1 MTSSFLTTCLGSS
14 FSVCGGGGGGADFV
28 VVDVFDLDD
37 ASCVCVSDEEV
48 EAFDESIV
56 GVCDGA
62 ALRAELKLEEEE
74 TERRLVFGDA
84 ERGRFL
90 SLLKFEIP
98 LGLRA
103 VVVVGEADLRV
114 SEVVAPSD
122 LTEDVAGATV
132 EVLAGRADL
141 AAAGAAAVFVAADV
155 LLSLPFALPAA
166 DTGLDPVPACPS
178 PPDISA
184 SPPWVSVALPLPFL
198 LFADCAEAAAS
209 VAELVSFDACT
220 EDSAFSAVVDEVEG
234 A

>member
-1 MTSSFLTTCLGSS
+1 M
-14 FSVCGGGGGGADFV
+14 
-28 VVDVFDLDD
+28 
-37 ASCVCVSDEEV
+37 
-48 EAFDESIV
+48 V
-56 GVCDGA
+56 GVCDEA
-62 ALRAELKLEEEE
+62 AFRAELKLEEEE

-90 SLLKFEIP
+90 SLLRLEIP

-132 EVLAGRADL
+132 VEVLAGRADL
-141 AAAGAAAVFVAADV
+141 AAAGAVAVFVTAEL

-198 LFADCAEAAAS
+198 LFADCAKAAAS
-209 VAELVSFDACT
+209 VPELPSFDVCT
-220 EDSAFSAVVDEVEG
+220 DDSAFSAVAEEVEV